1 MSLNNDFAKSYF
13 KTDQHGRRMF
23 YPYGNFG
30 KAYLLPEGEHESLLV
45 NFIRTF
51 LIVTG
56 ICSTASGIFLGV
68 VFTFVRE
75 ENCIIKILGDGGSM
89 VKGLYLQLIK

>member
-1 MSLNNDFAKSYF
+1 MSLNNNFAKSYF

-68 VFTFVRE
+68 VFTLGQEVLAPLLL
-75 ENCIIKILGDGGSM
+75 ILS
-89 VKGLYLQLIK
+89 VGLFFINLV